1 MDRIVVSDALKT
13 ELDGLFGA
21 VELID
26 ATGTPLGQFVPQFVK
41 LQDDGCPYSERE
53 LEQARAEHGG
63 RPLAEIWK
71 SLGVR

>member
-1 MDRIVVSDALKT
+1 MDQIVVSDAIKT
-13 ELDGLFGA
+13 ELDGLFGP

-26 ATGTPLGQFVPQFVK
+26 TTGMPIGQFVPKFVK
-41 LQDDGCPYSERE
+41 LQDDGCPYSESE

>member
-1 MDRIVVSDALKT
+1 MDRIIISDALKT
-13 ELDGLFGA
+13 ELDGHFGP

-26 ATGTPLGQFVPQFVK
+26 ATGLPLGQFLPQFVK
-41 LQDDGCPYSERE
+41 LQDDGCPYTERE

-63 RPLAEIWK
+63 RPLKEIWK

>member
-1 MDRIVVSDALKT
+1 
-13 ELDGLFGA
+13 
-21 VELID
+21 
-26 ATGTPLGQFVPQFVK
+26 VPQFVR
-41 LQDDGCPYSERE
+41 LQDDGCPYSEME

>member
-1 MDRIVVSDALKT
+1 MIVSDAMKT
-13 ELDGLFGA
+13 ELDGLFA
-21 VELID
+21 PVELID
-26 ATGTPLGQFVPQFVK
+26 RTGMPLGQFVPQFVK
-41 LQDDGCPYSERE
+41 LQDDGCPYSEGE